1 MEPLKQP
8 TPAPI
13 IDRWAW
19 ILASTEG
26 RPTDGG
32 DEINPYFGKDPLPLL
47 KSDLL
52 TGTYDEEQETAKF
65 KAAVEEWRNAGK
77 KVRFSDDHKNYTTTT
92 TQHGKHDLMTP
103 STNTEDEEEKWPPS
117 AKESYINENGEKV
130 FKLPA
135 V

>member
-1 MEPLKQP
+1 M
-8 TPAPI
+8 
-13 IDRWAW
+13 
-19 ILASTEG
+19 ASTEG
-26 RPTDGG
+26 GPTDGG

-77 KVRFSDDHKNYTTTT
+77 KVRFSDDQKNYTTTT

-103 STNTEDEEEKWPPS
+103 STNTEDEEEK
-117 AKESYINENGEKV
+117 
-130 FKLPA
+130 
-135 V
+135 